1 MPEAPAVINTRCAII
16 ISCLR
21 LLRDRG
27 GGYGLLLA
35 SIHEA

>member
-16 ISCLR
+16 ISLLWR
-21 LLRDRG
+21 LLDRS
-27 GGYGLLLA
+27 GYGLLFA